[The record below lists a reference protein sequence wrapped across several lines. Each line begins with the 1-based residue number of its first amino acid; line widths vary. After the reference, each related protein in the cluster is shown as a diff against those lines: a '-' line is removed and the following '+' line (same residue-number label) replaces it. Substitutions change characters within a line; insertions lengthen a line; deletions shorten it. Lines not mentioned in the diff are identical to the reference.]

1 MTGIIT
7 KGKGLFAVMALA
19 VGMLA
24 LVACSNQPA
33 LGNEGVQSVS
43 NQPGIGSN
51 PAALPAGP
59 ASQELRTAYT
69 VATNGNSGIWVSGTG
84 QASGT
89 PDLAILSLGVEAL
102 AETVRESRS
111 QAAEAMAATIAAL
124 ESQGVARE
132 DIQTRTFN
140 IFPRYTRQQVTR
152 CVTASQDSSSSTQ
165 TVFPASVGEIVAVE
179 ANRVGGPD
187 IAVEPITLG
196 QPVPKEE
203 CFVEYEQVLMGFQVT
218 NQLTVKVRDLDN
230 VGEVIDRV
238 TEAGGDLTRFQSI
251 SFTIEDPKGLQDQ
264 ARVSAI
270 EDMMAKAEQV
280 AAVSGVD
287 LGSLVYVTETGGPA
301 PISFNTARGMMAM
314 AESAP
319 TPILSGEMKV
329 SVTVQGGFEI
339 ASGAP

>member
-7 KGKGLFAVMALA
+7 QGKGLFAVMALA

-24 LVACSNQPA
+24 LLACSNQPA

-59 ASQELRTAYT
+59 ASPEIRTAYT
-69 VATNGNSGIWVSGTG
+69 AAANGNAGIWVSGTG
-84 QASGT
+84 EASGT
-89 PDLAILSLGVEAL
+89 PDLAILNLGVEAL

-111 QAAEAMAATIAAL
+111 QAAEAMAATISAL

-140 IFPRYTRQQVTR
+140 IFPRYTR
-152 CVTASQDSSSSTQ
+152 CVTASQGPSSSIQ
-165 TVFPASVGEIVAVE
+165 PAFPDSVREIVAVE

-218 NQLTVKVRDLDN
+218 NQLTVNVRDLDN

-238 TEAGGDLTRFQSI
+238 TDAGGDLTRFQSV
-251 SFTIEDPKGLQDQ
+251 SFTIEDAKELQDQ
-264 ARVSAI
+264 ARVAAI
-270 EDMMAKAEQV
+270 EDIMAKAEQV
-280 AAVSGVD
+280 ASVSGVD

-301 PISFNTARGMMAM
+301 PISFNTSRAVMAM

-319 TPILSGEMKV
+319 TPILTGQKKV
-329 SVTVQGGFEI
+329 SITVQGGFAI
-339 ASGAP
+339 ASSAP